1 MSLARESGWVAA
13 CAKRINELQRG
24 KQLFPQIVGEAREQR
39 DRQYDR
45 EINKWNRKLFWAK
58 YGHIRA
64 AFVGTALGWGVGFVL
79 LPLLLN
85 TF

>member
-1 MSLARESGWVAA
+1 MSLARESGWVVA
-13 CAKRINELQRG
+13 CVERIDELQRG
-24 KQLFPQIVGEAREQR
+24 KELFPQIVGEERAQR

-58 YGHIRA
+58 YGYIRA
-64 AFVGTALGWGVGFVL
+64 AFVGTALGSGVGFVL
-79 LPLLLN
+79 LPLLFN